1 MVERDLVCSIFA
13 LFLRATVFIHDGGIP
28 VRAYR
33 HKRRYQPIPRSFG
46 SYHDLGVCDG
56 HSKEL
61 RAQAKIS
68 KIKRCIY

>member
-56 HSKEL
+56 HS
-61 RAQAKIS
+61 
-68 KIKRCIY
+68 